1 LDRIIPKSLSLVLCC
16 FWLFYYIWDAEN
28 QLLNMTSGVGIDM
41 IEVERV
47 AEKITKESGFRELI
61 FSKDEIA
68 YCESK
73 KNKFEHYAAR
83 FAAKEAF
90 FKALGTGWVE
100 NTLFS
105 EVEIINTDNGKPEV
119 TLSGLTLATI
129 NSMGIK
135 KILVSLSHI
144 KTMASAVVIVEK

>member
-1 LDRIIPKSLSLVLCC
+1 
-16 FWLFYYIWDAEN
+16 
-28 QLLNMTSGVGIDM
+28 MTFGVGIDM
-41 IEVERV
+41 IAVERV
-47 AEKITKESGFRELI
+47 ASGINKESGFREMV
-61 FSKDEIA
+61 FSATEIA

-100 NTLFS
+100 NTLFN
-105 EVEIINTDNGKPEV
+105 EVEVINNADGKPEIRLLGSI
-119 TLSGLTLATI
+119 LSTVDAR
-129 NSMGIK
+129 GIT

-144 KTMASAVVIVEK
+144 RETASAIVILEK